1 MQFDEKWASL
11 KVHKGN
17 IFHFWFWFDC
27 QLDGKASF
35 KMPAIDSQKKR
46 KKERCLQLINIDGL
60 RGIFVIWGSDCEFDW
75 RRC

>member
-17 IFHFWFWFDC
+17 IFPFWFWFDC

-35 KMPAIDSQKKR
+35 KMPAIDSQKKKKKR
-46 KKERCLQLINIDGL
+46 KMPTIN
-60 RGIFVIWGSDCEFDW
+60 
-75 RRC
+75 